1 MFYWCYLDSET
12 RGINI
17 NIYTY
22 LVAYRVSTVTPGLPV
37 SAGSPT
43 FDLVVNIVSV
53 VIIVSVLLLYIDKC
67 LKHTDT
73 VHLLLLK

>member
-1 MFYWCYLDSET
+1 MFLLWPL
-12 RGINI
+12 N
-17 NIYTY
+17 
-22 LVAYRVSTVTPGLPV
+22 YRVSTVTPGLPVSTVAFELPV